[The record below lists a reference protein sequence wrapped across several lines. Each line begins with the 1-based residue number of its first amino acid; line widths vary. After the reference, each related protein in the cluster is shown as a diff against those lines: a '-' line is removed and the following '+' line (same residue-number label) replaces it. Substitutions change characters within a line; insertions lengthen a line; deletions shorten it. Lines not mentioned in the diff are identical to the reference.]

1 MNVQPGFEELSKVVS
16 EIARRYGIRRVI
28 LFGSRARGTSGPDSD
43 YDFCITP
50 SEGSSLLEMGGFL
63 IDAEEEL
70 GCDVDVVSDRNLDP
84 GLARRILKDGRL
96 LYEA

>member
-1 MNVQPGFEELSKVVS
+1 
-16 EIARRYGIRRVI
+16 
-28 LFGSRARGTSGPDSD
+28 
-43 YDFCITP
+43 
-50 SEGSSLLEMGGFL
+50 MGGFL

>member
-1 MNVQPGFEELSKVVS
+1 MDIQPGFEELSAIVS
-16 EIARRYGIRRVI
+16 EIARRYDIRRVI

-50 SEGSSLLEMGGFL
+50 SEGSSIFDMGGFL

-70 GCDVDVVSDRNLDP
+70 GCDVDVVSDRNLGP
-84 GLARRILKDGRL
+84 GLAGRILRDGRL
-96 LYEA
+96 LYEV